1 MLLLLKRPG
10 GILRGH
16 PFTVALLAH
25 GVVLLLRLEQAGYLQ
40 VQLFWIGQVSDLAKR
55 LTSAPGGDDERAVPS
70 SRPSTVRCSVR
81 PVTFSRGMNAAVRM
95 SSPPVSTIR

>member
-55 LTSAPGGDDERAVPS
+55 LTSAPEATMSVPYPS
-70 SRPSTVRCSVR
+70 SRASTVRCSVR
-81 PVTFSRGMNAAVRM
+81 PVTFSRA
-95 SSPPVSTIR
+95 